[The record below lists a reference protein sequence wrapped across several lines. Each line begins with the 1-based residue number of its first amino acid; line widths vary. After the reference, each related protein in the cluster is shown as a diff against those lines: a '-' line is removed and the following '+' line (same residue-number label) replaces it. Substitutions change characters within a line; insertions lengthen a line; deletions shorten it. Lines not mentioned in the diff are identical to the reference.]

1 MRTIRICV
9 YSGGQQQDLAMDAS
23 AKLNRETHH
32 FPGALAQLEA
42 GKRSLQRTVQA
53 LFREKLLHAEH
64 LIFEGAVAWLPLWNQ
79 QGVLRFEGLHLGR
92 IGSCQLF
99 GPIAYYR
106 AGERPHPVP
115 SAAALLARVV
125 QSITG
130 ATPQDLQRLLAE
142 VENSAQNDALALDY
156 RRDWAQRLKVRFGNG
171 PPNFIAALR
180 NSDEPNP
187 ALLLEQWGTL
197 GHPWHPNYKTKLGL
211 EAQEV
216 VAMSPEFEPALEV
229 PVAAIREDVA
239 TLAFSADGVDYRQW
253 FADAFPQIW
262 RRWAAALGQ
271 LGHDP
276 ENWLPL
282 PLHPY
287 QLQQVIPDKF
297 HEELSAVELLLL
309 PGVAIPAAPTMSF
322 RTLVPE
328 RSAVLPHI
336 KLPVSLRLTSV
347 ERTVSPKSAVM
358 GPRLTRL
365 IRSILSKEGG
375 FGQTLDVVGE
385 DVGLHYIDPAGDD
398 DRARHLSVLFRA
410 NPMAKRA
417 TGKFPLPVGALFAES
432 PLSGRELVTDLVAQS
447 FGDHAQ
453 GAEAFFQ
460 CYCAVAL
467 AAMLGPYLLYGIAFE
482 AHQQNSFIMVD
493 DQHRPVQLLV
503 RDFGDLRIHGPTLR
517 QAGMDL
523 AAYRAGH
530 TLFETGE
537 RVRDKLLHAFMLC
550 HLGELGVLLSRAYHH
565 PEAHFWEIMRT
576 EAERTFGQ
584 LRPRADAQRWQ
595 AERHALLEADW
606 PAKAFLRMRLADS
619 AEDAVGRMPNP
630 LKTAT

>member
-1 MRTIRICV
+1 MYAT
-9 YSGGQQQDLAMDAS
+9 G
-23 AKLNRETHH
+23 KLNQETHH
-32 FPGALAQLEA
+32 LPGALAQLEA

-53 LFREKLLHAEH
+53 LFREKLLHADQ
-64 LIFEGAVAWLPLWNQ
+64 LIFEGTVAWLPLWNQ
-79 QGVLRFEGLHLGR
+79 QGVLRFEGLQLGR
-92 IGSCQLF
+92 IGNCQLS

-106 AGERPHPVP
+106 AGERPQPLFT
-115 SAAALLARVV
+115 AAALLARVV

-130 ATPQDLQRLLAE
+130 ATPQDLQRLLTE
-142 VENSAQNDALALDY
+142 VENSVLNDALCLDY
-156 RRDWAQRLKVRFGNG
+156 RRGWTQRLKGRFGKG
-171 PPNFIAALR
+171 QQNFIAALR
-180 NSDEPNP
+180 NSNEPNP
-187 ALLLEQWGTL
+187 ALLLEQWGAL

-211 EAQEV
+211 DTQEV

-239 TLAFSADGVDYRQW
+239 TLAFSVDGVDYRQW

-271 LGHDP
+271 LGHDAA
-276 ENWLPL
+276 NWLPL

-287 QLQQVIPDKF
+287 QLQRAIPDKF
-297 HEELSAVELLLL
+297 HEELSAGELLLL
-309 PGVAIPAAPTMSF
+309 PGVVFPAAPTMSF
-322 RTLVPE
+322 RTVVPE
-328 RSAVLPHI
+328 GSADLPHV

-365 IRSILSKEGG
+365 IRSILQKERG
-375 FGQTLDVVGE
+375 FRETLDAVGE

-410 NPMAKRA
+410 NPMSKRT
-417 TGKFPLPVGALFAES
+417 TGRFPLPVGALFAES
-432 PLSGRELVTDLVAQS
+432 PLNGRALATDLVSQS

-482 AHQQNSFIMVD
+482 AHQQNSFMMVD

-517 QAGMDL
+517 QAGMEL

-530 TLFETGE
+530 TLFETDE
-537 RVRDKLLHAFMLC
+537 QVRDKLLHAFMLC
-550 HLGELGVLLSRAYHH
+550 HLGELALLLSRAYHH
-565 PEAHFWEIMRT
+565 PETHFWEIVRT
-576 EAERTFGQ
+576 EAEKAFEQ
-584 LRPRADAQRWQ
+584 LRPRTDAQRWRS
-595 AERHALLEADW
+595 ERQALLEADW
-606 PAKAFLRMRLADS
+606 PAKSFLRMRLADS

-630 LKTAT
+630 LKTAA